1 MNKLKLF
8 LLPLSLWAIYHFVGG
23 FCARQTDNFSVAR
36 IHSTLPYN
44 ARWETAPLS
53 EENQQELEAA
63 LSQEYR
69 YLACG
74 GQCFAFGSEDGKYVI
89 KFFKHRIRKPYS
101 YLLNLSLPQALDKLV
116 QRKKDKALFKLNRDF
131 LSYKLAYEDLQEET
145 GLLYIHL
152 NKGESLQRSL
162 SIVDKIG
169 IKHKIS
175 LDEIEFVVQKQG
187 RLAPSHIHALMEKR
201 EFEKAR
207 YALRAMLETIVS
219 RCKKG
224 FFDEDPQI
232 HRNFGF
238 VGDKPI
244 FIDVGR
250 FVPDSR
256 RKDPAVYSADLLK
269 ITHRFRKWLAEAH
282 PELVTILDEEIR
294 IFETQA

>member
-1 MNKLKLF
+1 MNKIKLC
-8 LLPLSLWAIYHFVGG
+8 LLPFFLWTLYHFVGA
-23 FCARQTDNFSVAR
+23 FCQKYTDNFSVAR

-44 ARWETAPLS
+44 SKWETTPLT
-53 EENQQELEAA
+53 EETQKELETA

-89 KFFKHRIRKPYS
+89 KFFKHKIRPPYS
-101 YLLNLSLPQALDKLV
+101 YLLHLSLPQILDKIV
-116 QRKKDKALFKLNRDF
+116 QRKKDKAFSKLNRDF
-131 LSYKLAYEDLQEET
+131 LSYKLAYEELQEET

-152 NKGESLQRSL
+152 NKGQSLHRSL

-169 IKHKIS
+169 IKHEIS
-175 LDEIEFVVQKQG
+175 LDAIEFVVQKQG
-187 RLAPSHIHALMEKR
+187 RLAPSHIDALMKKGD
-201 EFEKAR
+201 FEKAR
-207 YALRAMLETIVS
+207 CALRAMLDTIVS

-250 FVPDSR
+250 FVPDAR

-269 ITHRFRKWLAEAH
+269 ITHRFRKWLSTAH
-282 PELVTILDEEIR
+282 PELVNILDEEIR
-294 IFETQA
+294 VFQTQT